1 MKACAALGLV
11 ALANAAA
18 IDTAPGNRPVTFK
31 GDETVTYAAGAG
43 IHGVGHM
50 SFANKDV
57 ANGNVANE
65 LHRPHKST
73 LSWVDSAGTTHIRVD
88 QPGVTSCT
96 TKHGQTSWTD
106 LYDGHSASG
115 HFKHGSEVKWTQVL
129 TGSLTDGGIPIARS
143 APAPGCCFQINA
155 FSNGGPNGAV
165 DQLSDG
171 QNRVGQT
178 GLTRGKYCID
188 GNGGFSVSCDG
199 TLVYHGSST
208 FYTCPTGDHGG
219 WNLYSKPVWN
229 QDKCMPITLKADSC
243 FSGCT
248 TLTSSIASTTMSP
261 STISSKSASTPSST
275 STHTIFTTKSITSTV
290 IKHASSTVTP
300 TTVTSTS
307 CSTLTV
313 SPSSSVASSSSAV
326 PPPPA
331 KPSCPANLIGTN
343 FEFPHLIVALD
354 RVHQSMQLGNSLNG
368 YASPNVSSLFNFD
381 IPASDAGKMCTLK
394 FILPAE
400 GTMETSRYELSGSGH
415 FNFAALKGSANKDMT
430 YGSAPAVKKYMKSI
444 AMVPGN
450 AYTIDEFMCPAG
462 EQVGFSMS
470 STGSASLEYF
480 QDFNPCPVGLY
491 ITVA

>member
-1 MKACAALGLV
+1 MKACAAIGLV

-18 IDTAPGNRPVTFK
+18 IDTAPGNRP
-31 GDETVTYAAGAG
+31 A
-43 IHGVGHM
+43 M
-50 SFANKDV
+50 SIANKDV
-57 ANGNVANE
+57 ANDI
-65 LHRPHKST
+65 HRPHKVT
-73 LSWVDSAGTTHIRVD
+73 ESWVEGGTTHIRVN

-115 HFKHGSEVKWTQVL
+115 HYKHGSEVAYTSVV
-129 TGSLTDGGIPIARS
+129 TGTYSDGMMVGRS
-143 APAPGCCFQINA
+143 APAPGCCSQINA

-188 GNGGFSVSCDG
+188 SNGGFSVSCDG

-208 FYTCPTGDHGG
+208 FYTCLTGDHGG
-219 WNLYSKPVWN
+219 WNLYSEPVWN

-290 IKHASSTVTP
+290 TKHASSTVTP

-400 GTMETSRYELSGSGH
+400 GTMETSSYELSGSGH
-415 FNFAALKGSANKDMT
+415 FNFAALKGSANKNMT

-450 AYTIDEFMCPAG
+450 AYTIGEFKCPAG
-462 EQVGFSMS
+462 EQVAFSMS

>member
-18 IDTAPGNRPVTFK
+18 IDTAPGNRP
-31 GDETVTYAAGAG
+31 
-43 IHGVGHM
+43 M

-57 ANGNVANE
+57 ANADI
-65 LHRPHKST
+65 HRPSKFTESY
-73 LSWVDSAGTTHIRVD
+73 VDGGTTIINVF
-88 QPGVTSCT
+88 QEGTTSCT
-96 TKHGQTSWTD
+96 TKHGQTSWTR
-106 LYDGHSASG
+106 LHDGHSESG
-115 HFKHGSEVKWTQVL
+115 HFKHGSEGVRTQVVSGTL
-129 TGSLTDGGIPIARS
+129 SDGVLPIGRS

-188 GNGGFSVSCDG
+188 SNGGFSVSCDG

-261 STISSKSASTPSST
+261 STISLKSASTPSST
-275 STHTIFTTKSITSTV
+275 STRTSTSTRYTTESVTSTV
-290 IKHASSTVTP
+290 TKHASSTVTP

-368 YASPNVSSLFNFD
+368 YASPNVSSLFNFE

-400 GTMETSRYELSGSGH
+400 GTMETSSYELSGSGH

-450 AYTIDEFMCPAG
+450 AYTIDEFKCPAG
-462 EQVGFSMS
+462 EQVAFSMS
-470 STGSASLEYF
+470 STGSASLIYF